1 MALSLMIEQ
10 HSIILAMTLFA
21 TSLTAY
27 YSLISAEE
35 QICPTM

>member
-10 HSIILAMTLFA
+10 HFFLAVTLFA

-35 QICPTM
+35 QICPTL